1 MEESIINMCIRHLK
15 QRISTY
21 RQADK
26 IYSGSNSTLARNQ
39 TFNGDYKRFA
49 SVVEGCRITVAKH
62 RFRPNI

>member
-39 TFNGDYKRFA
+39 TFNGDY
-49 SVVEGCRITVAKH
+49 
-62 RFRPNI
+62 